1 MVSKKVK
8 RLSHLNSQ
16 PYMIRYIYPS
26 HLSLRHIFSPSQVI
40 FEFGHTA
47 TLRDGVDLSVP
58 GVATH
63 DWEVTSFLEL

>member
-1 MVSKKVK
+1 M
-8 RLSHLNSQ
+8 
-16 PYMIRYIYPS
+16 
-26 HLSLRHIFSPSQVI
+26 I

-63 DWEVTSFLEL
+63 DWEVTYFLEL